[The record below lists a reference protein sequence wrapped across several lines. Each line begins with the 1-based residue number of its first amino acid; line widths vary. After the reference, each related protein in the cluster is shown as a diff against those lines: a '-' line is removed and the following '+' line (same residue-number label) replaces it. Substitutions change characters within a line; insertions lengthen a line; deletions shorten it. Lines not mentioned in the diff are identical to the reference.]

1 MERLSRLI
9 LAEMKKKNQSCL
21 QFSELCGV
29 GRNIVEDI
37 INQKKKDVKL
47 STIVNICKN
56 SDIQICD
63 IFCTES
69 DKKSF
74 KYLLN
79 GAYVF
84 NRTKKTFLNMKRIK
98 QKTADF

>member
-79 GAYVF
+79 GAYVVINGERF
-84 NRTKKTFLNMKRIK
+84 SIELKKNS
-98 QKTADF
+98 